1 VNSIDDNALEFTFG
15 SDEASESSVLTPES
29 LESEAA
35 LDDTIS
41 FEVPSFLETAP
52 NIEFVNETME
62 SSSPELTQELSVED
76 DSQVDFSI
84 PEPVAFEIPDTPM
97 DVSFDIPSDKI
108 EDADLPDNLLQLENV
123 AIDNKADQ
131 SSVESVNFDFPL
143 DDELEMT
150 EINTKDSVTNDPVTD
165 VATNDFD
172 FSAISL
178 DLGDDD
184 AQSLMEEADEGSAS
198 ELLDSVVS
206 ENQDVEIKLDLVAAY
221 IDMDDK
227 EGARELLEEVL
238 KEGGPLQKA
247 KAEQLLAGL

>member
-1 VNSIDDNALEFTFG
+1 
-15 SDEASESSVLTPES
+15 
-29 LESEAA
+29 
-35 LDDTIS
+35 
-41 FEVPSFLETAP
+41 
-52 NIEFVNETME
+52 
-62 SSSPELTQELSVED
+62 
-76 DSQVDFSI
+76 
-84 PEPVAFEIPDTPM
+84 
-97 DVSFDIPSDKI
+97 
-108 EDADLPDNLLQLENV
+108 
-123 AIDNKADQ
+123 
-131 SSVESVNFDFPL
+131 
-143 DDELEMT
+143 MT